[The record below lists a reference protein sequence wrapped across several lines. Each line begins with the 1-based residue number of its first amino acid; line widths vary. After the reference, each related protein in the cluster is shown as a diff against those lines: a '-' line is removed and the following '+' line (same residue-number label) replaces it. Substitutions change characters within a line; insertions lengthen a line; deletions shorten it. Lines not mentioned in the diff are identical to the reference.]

1 MWLISEPSPGFF
13 GTVQSLT
20 AAHLLSGCWAVHHD
34 VRLNAFGGTMFRKP
48 SYKKLL
54 LAFCCLCF
62 AIQYIPKMLLLFV
75 CPTFLFYIHCCLLSS
90 LHFYM
95 NAAKYFLVLIISYF
109 RRNFCEPKKL
119 FTKVQTMEFQ
129 FNQANQATA
138 LIRDHF
144 VATFWEAVTKLL
156 ILTGTPRCGFC
167 CHAAPFLHAKKWLN
181 ISISICIQS
190 WALTVPS
197 LQTLPRIYLD
207 GDSEREIFLYPSIL
221 LQMVEQKQRKL
232 RESSLSP
239 CKSRI

>member
-20 AAHLLSGCWAVHHD
+20 AAHLLSGCWAAHHD

-75 CPTFLFYIHCCLLSS
+75 YPTFLFYIHCCLLSS

-138 LIRDHF
+138 LIHDHF
-144 VATFWEAVTKLL
+144 VATFWEAATKLL
-156 ILTGTPRCGFC
+156 ILTGTPQLLLPC
-167 CHAAPFLHAKKWLN
+167 CPISSCKEVAKHQHFHLHSVLGTYCSKSPDTAQDLFGWWFWKGNIFVPIHPFTDGWAEAEEVKG
-181 ISISICIQS
+181 IQ
-190 WALTVPS
+190 L
-197 LQTLPRIYLD
+197 
-207 GDSEREIFLYPSIL
+207 
-221 LQMVEQKQRKL
+221 
-232 RESSLSP
+232 
-239 CKSRI
+239 KSM